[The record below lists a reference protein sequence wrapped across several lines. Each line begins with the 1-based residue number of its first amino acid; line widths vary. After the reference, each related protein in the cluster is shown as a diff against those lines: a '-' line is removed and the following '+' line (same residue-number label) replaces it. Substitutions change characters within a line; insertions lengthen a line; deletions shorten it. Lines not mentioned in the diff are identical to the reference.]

1 MRGPFPQL
9 LMSRLFADVSA
20 SGASK
25 FADRFASMRVQ
36 SVVKVLTGG
45 VGGDGWVVLF
55 APPPHPIPRLD
66 RYIAV

>member
-1 MRGPFPQL
+1 MRALFPQL

-25 FADRFASMRVQ
+25 FADRFASIRVQ
-36 SVVKVLTGG
+36 SVVKVLTRGG
-45 VGGDGWVVLF
+45 EERVVRF
-55 APPPHPIPRLD
+55 APPYLLARHG

>member
-1 MRGPFPQL
+1 MRGLFPQL

-25 FADRFASMRVQ
+25 FADRFASIHVQ
-36 SVVKVLTGG
+36 SVVKVLTRGG
-45 VGGDGWVVLF
+45 EGRVLPF
-55 APPPHPIPRLD
+55 APPYLLAQHK